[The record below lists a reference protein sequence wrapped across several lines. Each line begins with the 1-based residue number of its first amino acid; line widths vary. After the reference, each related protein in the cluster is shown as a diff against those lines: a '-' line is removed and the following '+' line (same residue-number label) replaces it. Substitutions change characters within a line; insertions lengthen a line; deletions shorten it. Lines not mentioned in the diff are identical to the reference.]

1 MSLSQVQID
10 RFREVGFLNVGR
22 VYSDDE
28 ADALRDR
35 LMTVIAGTSRGRAE
49 AVRNLR
55 GEELEAERDVVIQ
68 VVNTWQADDG
78 FRIHLYH
85 PGICRMACE
94 LMGTDVLRV
103 WHDQIQYKPPRRGG
117 ATDWH
122 QDHPYWP
129 IIQPADLVSAWV
141 ALDDATIENGCMRM
155 VPRSHHWGP
164 HKGGTIGTNEDGF
177 TPDPDLSLIPDDEEV
192 EIVPCEV
199 KKGEC
204 MFHHCLTWHGS
215 PPNPSEF
222 GRPAIAVHYMP
233 GWTRYEPTRTHI
245 MERRVDVE
253 PGELLT
259 GHYFPTVWDHG
270 PVKPPEHWSEEQ
282 A

>member
-1 MSLSQVQID
+1 MSLTQTQID

-35 LMTVIAGTSRGRAE
+35 LLTVIAGTSRGRAE

-103 WHDQIQYKPPRRGG
+103 WHDQIQYKPP
-117 ATDWH
+117 
-122 QDHPYWP
+122 
-129 IIQPADLVSAWV
+129 
-141 ALDDATIENGCMRM
+141 
-155 VPRSHHWGP
+155 
-164 HKGGTIGTNEDGF
+164 
-177 TPDPDLSLIPDDEEV
+177 
-192 EIVPCEV
+192 
-199 KKGEC
+199 
-204 MFHHCLTWHGS
+204 
-215 PPNPSEF
+215 
-222 GRPAIAVHYMP
+222 
-233 GWTRYEPTRTHI
+233 
-245 MERRVDVE
+245 
-253 PGELLT
+253 
-259 GHYFPTVWDHG
+259 
-270 PVKPPEHWSEEQ
+270 EHWSEEQ